1 MFRAEFDRLANS
13 PTLRLEGRFVG
24 DCAEQAKSL
33 VTKTSV
39 PAGLIIDLTDV
50 TYVDSVGEEVLIWFR
65 IIGAMFV
72 AETSY
77 ALDVCERL
85 HLLLKEDPSNSSGE
99 RHSGTVRRP
108 SPGRARAS

>member
-1 MFRAEFDRLANS
+1 MFRAEYDRFANS

-24 DCAEQAKSL
+24 DWTEQAKSL

-39 PAGLIIDLTDV
+39 PAGLIIDLTEV

-65 IIGAMFV
+65 VSGAMFL

-85 HLLLKEDPSNSSGE
+85 HLLLKENPSNSSGA
-99 RHSGTVRRP
+99 RHSGTVRRS
-108 SPGRARAS
+108 SPTRVRAS

>member
-1 MFRAEFDRLANS
+1 MFRAEFDRFANS

-24 DCAEQAKSL
+24 NCAEQAKSL

-72 AETSY
+72 AETCY

-85 HLLLKEDPSNSSGE
+85 HLPLIGEPSNSSGE
-99 RHSGTVRRP
+99 RHRGGVRRP
-108 SPGRARAS
+108 SPGPARAS

>member
-1 MFRAEFDRLANS
+1 MFRAEFDRFANS

-24 DCAEQAKSL
+24 DWAEQAKSL
-33 VTKTSV
+33 VTRGKV

-65 IIGAMFV
+65 TIGAMFV

-85 HLLLKEDPSNSSGE
+85 HLLLKEDPSNSTGE

-108 SPGRARAS
+108 SPGRARGS

>member
-1 MFRAEFDRLANS
+1 M
-13 PTLRLEGRFVG
+13 EGRLVG
-24 DCAEQAKSL
+24 NWAEQAKSL

-77 ALDVCERL
+77 VLDVCERL
-85 HLLLKEDPSNSSGE
+85 RLLLKEDPSNSSGE